1 MDEVLRNVAADN
13 SAIVNSARA
22 ARSTAAHRA
31 NRRRLFG
38 RRRAGDCGRQLL
50 ASARRIADCW
60 RLLLIAAVI
69 LLAPYCRPQIVWTAA
84 TQETSAS
91 CIATNSSNQSM
102 KPTAHY
108 DITAVCLP

>member
-60 RLLLIAAVI
+60 RHASHRCSDFARSLLP
-69 LLAPYCRPQIVWTAA
+69 APNCLDRRDTRDIRKLYC
-84 TQETSAS
+84 
-91 CIATNSSNQSM
+91 NQ
-102 KPTAHY
+102 
-108 DITAVCLP
+108 